1 MSLELTKE
9 FLRSLPKF
17 VESSDGQQATC
28 ECWVCGGY
36 KDGGGSMSIKIDPD
50 IGEPIKFCCFRMSC
64 GAKGF
69 LKPKDIEA
77 AGCRDAETLLELENY
92 NKTINLKSD
101 KKFIARKKRDYELV
115 NLDTNVNRRKLAYI
129 NKRLGVNLEPY
140 QLRDLKIQLSLYDFL
155 SINNIQ
161 RLAFNENYCDTL
173 NSYTIGFVSLYS
185 DYLILRDVSKDQKT
199 GKRYTQYRSSGKPD
213 PNDTK
218 IYSIPTTIDIL
229 NPKPA
234 IINVAEGAF
243 SILGAY
249 LHCGKIY
256 KDRKDKQNVLWLAN
270 CGSEY
275 KNTIQHIVKQWGL
288 LDVELHIWSD
298 SEVKV
303 SKYEKLVRDLES
315 HMNLVH
321 VYIHYNTKAEDFGH
335 AAEDIKMD
343 IVTLV

>member
-1 MSLELTKE
+1 MSLDKIKE
-9 FLRSLPKF
+9 FLRTLPKYS
-17 VESSDGQQATC
+17 ESSDGTQATC
-28 ECWVCGGY
+28 ECWYCGGY
-36 KDGGGSMSIKIDPD
+36 KDGGGSMSIKVQPEE
-50 IGEPIKFCCFRMSC
+50 GEPFQYCCFRASC
-64 GAKGF
+64 GSKGI
-69 LKPKDIEA
+69 LKTKDLEL
-77 AGCRDAETLLELENY
+77 AGCRDSETLMELEAY
-92 NKTINLKSD
+92 NKSINPRSE
-101 KKFIARKKRDYELV
+101 KKFIARTKRAYEMV
-115 NLDTNVNRRKLAYI
+115 NLDTNINRKKLAYI
-129 NKRLGVNLEPY
+129 NKRLGINFQPY
-140 QLRDLKIQLSLYDFL
+140 QLRELKIQLSLYDFL

-199 GKRYTQYRSSGKPD
+199 GKRYTQYRASGKPD

-218 IYSIPTTIDIL
+218 IYGVPTQIDIL

-249 LHCGKIY
+249 LHCGGY
-256 KDRKDKQNVLWLAN
+256 KHREDTDRNRLWLAN

-298 SEVKV
+298 SEIKI
-303 SKYEKLVRDLES
+303 SKYEKLVRELEGR
-315 HMNLVH
+315 MNLVH
-321 VYIHYNTKAEDFGH
+321 VYVHYNTKAEDFGH
-335 AAEDIKMD
+335 AAEDIKVD
-343 IVTLV
+343 TVTLI